1 MHVTTCD
8 SPAHTPGLQGNVL
21 VPLATRLRS
30 RGAAGS
36 PDGSCVGGTGL
47 HGCPAKRALELLEYA
62 ERCGGAGQNKQSPA
76 VLLLQPG
83 LKYYMKNFKRSSARI
98 AAYTLSTCAS
108 VGSRQSACRNMW

>member
-47 HGCPAKRALELLEYA
+47 HGCPAKRALELLEHA
-62 ERCGGAGQNKQSPA
+62 ERCGGGARQQSPA
-76 VLLLQPG
+76 VPPLQPG
-83 LKYYMKNFKRSSARI
+83 LESYEKLQALIGPHRSVHAQHLCEHW
-98 AAYTLSTCAS
+98 LSS
-108 VGSRQSACRNMW
+108 E